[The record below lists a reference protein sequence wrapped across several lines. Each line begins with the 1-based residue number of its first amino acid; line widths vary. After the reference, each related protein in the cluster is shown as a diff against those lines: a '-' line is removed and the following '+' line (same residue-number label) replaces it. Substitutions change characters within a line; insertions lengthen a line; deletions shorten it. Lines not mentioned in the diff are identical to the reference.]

1 MTFIEPSLERVF
13 QTLVDNDELINHLKS
28 QDYLI
33 TKSSLY
39 DNYTK
44 EQVKDMEI
52 AIYSNNVNTLY
63 ELAQV
68 LLNFSDKIKNNQIWY
83 LVSHKVAWEE
93 ISACIGVEPKNLNV
107 ETYKLFNV
115 YIQVLC
121 YFFILP
127 KQQRKIYARSRLSG
141 N

>member
-83 LVSHKVAWEE
+83 LVSHKD
-93 ISACIGVEPKNLNV
+93 P
-107 ETYKLFNV
+107 
-115 YIQVLC
+115 
-121 YFFILP
+121 
-127 KQQRKIYARSRLSG
+127 
-141 N
+141 